1 MTPTDKLAEAAKDLI
16 NSAGDRIT
24 STETCDGKGWTTICV
39 NPHAVEAL
47 KTALAAYDAAKAKVD
62 EILDLDV
69 EDNLLVR
76 IRQLKAAG
84 KKFELV
90 EVKHD

>member
-1 MTPTDKLAEAAKDLI
+1 MSSKPDPTDALAETAKDLI

-47 KTALAAYDAAKAKVD
+47 KTVLAAYDAAK
-62 EILDLDV
+62 DV
-69 EDNLLVR
+69 RE
-76 IRQLKAAG
+76 AESEYG
-84 KKFELV
+84 
-90 EVKHD
+90 